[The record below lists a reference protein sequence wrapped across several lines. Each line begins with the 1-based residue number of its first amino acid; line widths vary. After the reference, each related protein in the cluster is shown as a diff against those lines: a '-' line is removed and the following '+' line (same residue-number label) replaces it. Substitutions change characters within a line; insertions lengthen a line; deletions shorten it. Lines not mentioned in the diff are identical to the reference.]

1 MEYPDT
7 VSVSSSGH
15 QQQRKA
21 VKFSSTF
28 STYMTLLGYALGFA
42 DIWRFP
48 FLVYRNGGGAFLI
61 PFVIMTFVCGVPL
74 FFMEYTISKF
84 SGRGPYQVWDF
95 CPLLRGVGIT
105 VSLAYLLYM
114 IGSSIFRCWLFEFVF
129 YSFYNPIPFPS
140 CNNPWNT
147 NTCMNG
153 TSDVD
158 YSASSMVNANMTTMN
173 MKVDVSTS
181 KIEIPRM
188 SAAEEFWQFQA
199 LKMSTGIDDYSH
211 FIWKYVVMM
220 LVFRIIVSLTVVKSI
235 KTIEKVIYVTLTLPF
250 LFSVALFIRSL
261 LLPGSADGIYFYFY
275 PNFATLLKPGV
286 WIEATLMVFYS
297 FAFGWGAIMV
307 MGSHALF
314 RDNSYR
320 TTIVITFTD
329 SIVAIF
335 NGMVCFSVL
344 GNMAHTYGMP
354 ISELVKA
361 GFSTG
366 LVAYITA
373 LSSLPLPQ
381 LWTFLFLLS
390 GILTGLEAQMIP
402 IEMIIQVIGDFFPRL
417 KAGFR
422 IPTLIVITVVMFV
435 LSLPTCTGAGAYI
448 FLLIDWYAGS
458 WTGTIVALIE
468 VISISWVY
476 GLDRL
481 SEDTQVMLGRPLYA
495 VFRWLLAF
503 ISPAIVLVILFLSC
517 VEYVPPN
524 YGSYHYPGYAQAI
537 GWGTV
542 VVTVAP
548 IFGYAILNLYRA
560 KGTVS
565 QRISSLCRPT
575 DTWGPC
581 GDRMDCNY
589 RKNKIKYSERTFWDL
604 FYFNVFGRYP
614 KNSAINLLLDHELT
628 ILKS

>member
-1 MEYPDT
+1 MDSNFPVLFHCEIHWNPVLSPTANIVFIMEYPDT

-48 FLVYRNGGGAFLI
+48 FLVYRNGGG
-61 PFVIMTFVCGVPL
+61 
-74 FFMEYTISKF
+74 
-84 SGRGPYQVWDF
+84 
-95 CPLLRGVGIT
+95 
-105 VSLAYLLYM
+105 
-114 IGSSIFRCWLFEFVF
+114 
-129 YSFYNPIPFPS
+129 
-140 CNNPWNT
+140 
-147 NTCMNG
+147 
-153 TSDVD
+153 
-158 YSASSMVNANMTTMN
+158 
-173 MKVDVSTS
+173 
-181 KIEIPRM
+181 
-188 SAAEEFWQFQA
+188 
-199 LKMSTGIDDYSH
+199 
-211 FIWKYVVMM
+211 
-220 LVFRIIVSLTVVKSI
+220 
-235 KTIEKVIYVTLTLPF
+235 
-250 LFSVALFIRSL
+250 
-261 LLPGSADGIYFYFY
+261 
-275 PNFATLLKPGV
+275 
-286 WIEATLMVFYS
+286 
-297 FAFGWGAIMV
+297 
-307 MGSHALF
+307 
-314 RDNSYR
+314 
-320 TTIVITFTD
+320 
-329 SIVAIF
+329 
-335 NGMVCFSVL
+335 
-344 GNMAHTYGMP
+344 
-354 ISELVKA
+354 
-361 GFSTG
+361 FSTG
-366 LVAYITA
+366 LVA
-373 LSSLPLPQ
+373 
-381 LWTFLFLLS
+381 
-390 GILTGLEAQMIP
+390 
-402 IEMIIQVIGDFFPRL
+402 L

-468 VISISWVY
+468 
-476 GLDRL
+476 
-481 SEDTQVMLGRPLYA
+481 
-495 VFRWLLAF
+495 
-503 ISPAIVLVILFLSC
+503 VILFLSC